1 MSMKKII
8 IVLAVVLI
16 PSFSVY
22 AETATQT
29 QPLPTRQNILRERI
43 EKQRTNYMQNLQ
55 EARDVAEQYRNAT
68 TPEERN
74 ELRKKARHG
83 FVVRLTNAVERL
95 TLMQDQTEE
104 RIDLAESKGFDVS
117 LARAK
122 LTESR
127 NYLAITLEKKEELK
141 TKLENEET
149 IEKDEVRAVFEIIKE
164 NFHLS
169 RLSLI
174 ESIKI
179 LKTTVIDSLQEN
191 EPEEEEITEETN

>member
-1 MSMKKII
+1 MKKII
-8 IVLAVVLI
+8 IILAVVLI
-16 PSFSVY
+16 PNFAVY

-29 QPLPTRQNILRERI
+29 QPVPTRQNILRERI

-55 EARDVAEQYRNAT
+55 EARDVAEQYRTAT

-74 ELRKKARHG
+74 ELRAKARQG
-83 FVVRLTNAVERL
+83 FVLRLTNAVERL

-117 LARAK
+117 AARTK

-127 NYLAITLEKKEELK
+127 NYLAIALQKKEELK
-141 TKLENEET
+141 TKLENEESV
-149 IEKDEVRAVFEIIKE
+149 EKEEVKEVFETIKE
-164 NFHLS
+164 NFNLS

-179 LKTTVIDSLQEN
+179 LKTIVIDSLQESAN
-191 EPEEEEITEETN
+191 ETQEITEENNQ

>member
-1 MSMKKII
+1 MKKII
-8 IVLAVVLI
+8 IILAVVLM
-16 PSFSVY
+16 PSLSVY

-55 EARDVAEQYRNAT
+55 EARDVAEQYRTAK
-68 TPEERN
+68 TPEERG
-74 ELRKKARHG
+74 ELRKKARQG

-117 LARAK
+117 SARAK

-141 TKLENEET
+141 TKIENEET
-149 IEKDEVRAVFEIIKE
+149 IQKEEVREVFEVIKE
-164 NFHLS
+164 NFNLS

-179 LKTTVIDSLQEN
+179 LKTTVIGSLQEDID
-191 EPEEEEITEETN
+191 ETKEITEETNQ

>member
-1 MSMKKII
+1 MKKII
-8 IVLAVVLI
+8 IILAVVLI
-16 PSFSVY
+16 PNIAVY

-43 EKQRTNYMQNLQ
+43 EKQRTSYMQNLQ
-55 EARDVAEQYRNAT
+55 EAREIAEQYRTAT

-74 ELRKKARHG
+74 ELRKKARQG
-83 FVVRLTNAVERL
+83 FVIRLTNAVERL

-104 RIDLAESKGFDVS
+104 RINLAESKGFDVS
-117 LARAK
+117 SARTK

-141 TKLENEET
+141 TKLENEEA
-149 IEKDEVRAVFEIIKE
+149 IEKEEVKEIFEIIKE

-179 LKTTVIDSLQEN
+179 LKTTVIDSLQDSSDE
-191 EPEEEEITEETN
+191 TEEVTEEDN